1 MYCFNTLVL
10 KSIWN
15 FHWSKSIVGL
25 PCFCSKST
33 NFWPKRHHA
42 EFWNI
47 FNMIWIRM
55 NVVMDSESCF
65 LFSLVLASKARLSW
79 YRRGNLGSPRYHTL
93 ISPRDR
99 TLTSPRPV
107 IPSPHL
113 DFLTRVFIPSPHL
126 DIHTFT
132 SPRFFV
138 CSVQHT
144 LASPRLCF
152 LSTIFLQ
159 LF

>member
-1 MYCFNTLVL
+1 MTFVDTVDITKMVRKKCFILDGGFETGL
-10 KSIWN
+10 K
-15 FHWSKSIVGL
+15 HELL
-25 PCFCSKST
+25 PLACSKKEC
-33 NFWPKRHHA
+33 P
-42 EFWNI
+42 
-47 FNMIWIRM
+47 
-55 NVVMDSESCF
+55 
-65 LFSLVLASKARLSW
+65 
-79 YRRGNLGSPRYHTL
+79 RRGNLGSPRYHTL

-126 DIHTFT
+126 DIHTLT
-132 SPRFFV
+132 SPRLFV
-138 CSVQHT
+138 SFQHT